1 MLINRQPLKKHNPQ
15 FLRVFHFLCMEKT
28 MKALSKSTV
37 ALAVVT
43 MANQNPAPFK
53 DLLTRDTSQLDQLAI
68 QWRDRV
74 GQMDTLLERYRD
86 RLSSLDE
93 LPADLKKDLED
104 RSTEVKKLSGEIEE
118 IQQKL
123 VDGVHERNGGQQNTI
138 AAALIRNKDAV
149 DYAKTM
155 HTRSGNKKDA
165 VVFEGLNARN
175 VITLGGMG
183 ANAVF
188 AQNDLNRT
196 ARAMPLSVIDL
207 INWGTTQEAVAYFL
221 RESTYDIMADIAPE
235 NTDKPE
241 SEFEFGVISLNVGVI
256 AHWIRASKQVLAD
269 MPALANYLETRMAY
283 GVRFKLE
290 YYVVN
295 GHTPGQGQQKIF
307 SGLLEPLN
315 HQTVAA
321 LDSDTAIDVISKAK
335 YEAAASYVL
344 PDAILLNPK
353 DWGAIERIKGEDGH
367 YVFGAPGTA
376 VQPVL
381 WGLPVVFAASMPEGK
396 YWVGNLALGF
406 DGLIREDVNITVST
420 EDGNN
425 ITKNL
430 VTILAEMRA
439 SGAVVLPE
447 ACVAGDLPEIP
458 VIP

>member
-1 MLINRQPLKKHNPQ
+1 
-15 FLRVFHFLCMEKT
+15 
-28 MKALSKSTV
+28 MKALSKSTMAV
-37 ALAVVT
+37 AIST
-43 MANQNPAPFK
+43 MANQTPAPFK

-68 QWRDRV
+68 QLRDRV
-74 GQMDTLLERYRD
+74 SQMDTLLERYRD
-86 RLSSLDE
+86 RLSALDE
-93 LPADLKKDLED
+93 LPDDLKKDLEE
-104 RSTEVKKLSGEIEE
+104 RSNKIKEVAGQVEE
-118 IQQKL
+118 IQQQL
-123 VDGVHERNGGQQNTI
+123 VDGVHERNKGQQDTI

-183 ANAVF
+183 TNAVF

-241 SEFEFGVISLNVGVI
+241 SDFEFGVISLNVGVI

-295 GHTPGQGQQKIF
+295 GHTPAQGQQKIF

-315 HQTVAA
+315 HQTVTAA
-321 LDSDTAIDVISKAK
+321 DSDTAIDVINKAK

-344 PDAILLNPK
+344 PDSILLNPK
-353 DWGAIERIKGEDGH
+353 DWGAIERIKGTDGH
-367 YVFGAPGTA
+367 YIFGAPGAA

-439 SGAVVLPE
+439 AGAVVLPE
-447 ACVAGDLPEIP
+447 ACVAGDLPEVVDP
-458 VIP
+458 VEGG

>member
-1 MLINRQPLKKHNPQ
+1 
-15 FLRVFHFLCMEKT
+15 
-28 MKALSKSTV
+28 MKALSKSTMAV
-37 ALAVVT
+37 AIST
-43 MANQNPAPFK
+43 MANQTPAPFK

-68 QWRDRV
+68 QLRDRV
-74 GQMDTLLERYRD
+74 SQMDTLLERYRD
-86 RLSSLDE
+86 RLSALDE
-93 LPADLKKDLED
+93 LPDDLKKDLEE
-104 RSTEVKKLSGEIEE
+104 RSNKIKEVAGQVEE
-118 IQQKL
+118 IQQQL
-123 VDGVHERNGGQQNTI
+123 VDGVHERNKGQQDTI

-183 ANAVF
+183 TNAVF

-241 SEFEFGVISLNVGVI
+241 SDFEFGVISLNVGVI

-295 GHTPGQGQQKIF
+295 GHTPAQGQQKIF

-315 HQTVAA
+315 HQTVTAA
-321 LDSDTAIDVISKAK
+321 DSDTAIDVINKAK

-344 PDAILLNPK
+344 PDSILLNPK
-353 DWGAIERIKGEDGH
+353 DWGAIERIKGTDGH
-367 YVFGAPGTA
+367 YIFGAPGAA
-376 VQPVL
+376 VQPIL

-439 SGAVVLPE
+439 AGAVVLPE
-447 ACVAGDLPEIP
+447 ACVAGDLPEVVDP
-458 VIP
+458 VEGG

>member
-1 MLINRQPLKKHNPQ
+1 
-15 FLRVFHFLCMEKT
+15 
-28 MKALSKSTV
+28 MKALSKSTM
-37 ALAVVT
+37 ALALST
-43 MANQNPAPFK
+43 MANKNPAPFK
-53 DLLTRDTSQLDQLAI
+53 NLLTRDTSQLDQLAI
-68 QWRDRV
+68 QLRDRV
-74 GQMDTLLERYRD
+74 SQMDTLLERYRD

-93 LPADLKKDLED
+93 LPDDLKKDLEE
-104 RSTEVKKLSGEIEE
+104 RSNKIKEVAGQVEE
-118 IQQKL
+118 IQQQL
-123 VDGVHERNGGQQNTI
+123 VDGVHERNKGQQDTI

-183 ANAVF
+183 TNAVF
-188 AQNDLNRT
+188 SQNDLNRT

-241 SEFEFGVISLNVGVI
+241 SDFEFGVISLNVGVI

-295 GHTPGQGQQKIF
+295 GHTPAIGQQKIF

-315 HQTVAA
+315 HQTVIADA
-321 LDSDTAIDVISKAK
+321 SDTAIDVINKAK

-344 PDAILLNPK
+344 PDSILLNPK
-353 DWGAIERIKGEDGH
+353 DWGAIERIKGTDGH
-367 YVFGAPGTA
+367 YIFGAPGAA

-439 SGAVVLPE
+439 AGAVVLPE
-447 ACVAGDLPEIP
+447 ACVAGDLPEVVAPVEDPIIP
-458 VIP
+458 

>member
-1 MLINRQPLKKHNPQ
+1 
-15 FLRVFHFLCMEKT
+15 
-28 MKALSKSTV
+28 MKALSKSTMAV
-37 ALAVVT
+37 AIST
-43 MANQNPAPFK
+43 MANQNPAPLK
-53 DLLTRDTSQLDQLAI
+53 SLLTRDTAQLDQLAI
-68 QWRDRV
+68 QLRDRV
-74 GQMDTLLERYRD
+74 SQMDTLLERYRD
-86 RLSSLDE
+86 RLSALDE
-93 LPADLKKDLED
+93 LPDDLKKDLEE
-104 RSTEVKKLSGEIEE
+104 RSNKIKEVAGQVEE
-118 IQQKL
+118 IQQQL
-123 VDGVHERNGGQQNTI
+123 VDGVHERNKGQQDTI

-183 ANAVF
+183 TNAVF

-241 SEFEFGVISLNVGVI
+241 SDFEFGVISLNVGVI

-295 GHTPGQGQQKIF
+295 GHTPAIGQQKIF

-315 HQTVAA
+315 HQTVTADA
-321 LDSDTAIDVISKAK
+321 SDTAIDVINKAK

-344 PDAILLNPK
+344 PDSILLNPK
-353 DWGAIERIKGEDGH
+353 DWGAIERIKGTDGH
-367 YVFGAPGTA
+367 YIFGAPGAA

-439 SGAVVLPE
+439 AGAVVLPE
-447 ACVAGDLPEIP
+447 ACVAGDLPEVVDPVVDPIIP
-458 VIP
+458 

>member
-1 MLINRQPLKKHNPQ
+1 
-15 FLRVFHFLCMEKT
+15 
-28 MKALSKSTV
+28 MKALSKSTMAV
-37 ALAVVT
+37 AIST
-43 MANQNPAPFK
+43 MANQTPAPFK

-68 QWRDRV
+68 QLRDRV
-74 GQMDTLLERYRD
+74 SQMDTLLERYRD
-86 RLSSLDE
+86 RLSALDE
-93 LPADLKKDLED
+93 LPDDLKTDLEE
-104 RSTEVKKLSGEIEE
+104 RSNKIKEVAGQVEE
-118 IQQKL
+118 IQQQL
-123 VDGVHERNGGQQNTI
+123 VDGVHERNKGQQDTI

-183 ANAVF
+183 TNAVF

-241 SEFEFGVISLNVGVI
+241 SDFEFGVISLNVGVI

-295 GHTPGQGQQKIF
+295 GHTPAQGQQKIF

-315 HQTVAA
+315 HQTVTAA
-321 LDSDTAIDVISKAK
+321 DSDTAIDVINKAK

-344 PDAILLNPK
+344 PDSILLNPK
-353 DWGAIERIKGEDGH
+353 DWGAIERIKGTDGH
-367 YVFGAPGTA
+367 YIFGAPGAA

-439 SGAVVLPE
+439 AGAVVLPE
-447 ACVAGDLPEIP
+447 ACVAGDLPEVVDP
-458 VIP
+458 VEGG

>member
-1 MLINRQPLKKHNPQ
+1 
-15 FLRVFHFLCMEKT
+15 
-28 MKALSKSTV
+28 MKALSKSTMAV
-37 ALAVVT
+37 AIST
-43 MANQNPAPFK
+43 MANQTPAPFK

-68 QWRDRV
+68 QLRDRV
-74 GQMDTLLERYRD
+74 SQMDTLLERYRD
-86 RLSSLDE
+86 RLSALDE
-93 LPADLKKDLED
+93 LPDDLKKDLEE
-104 RSTEVKKLSGEIEE
+104 RSNKIKEVAGQVEE
-118 IQQKL
+118 IQQQL
-123 VDGVHERNGGQQNTI
+123 VDGVHERNKGQQDTI

-175 VITLGGMG
+175 VITLGSMG
-183 ANAVF
+183 TNAVF

-221 RESTYDIMADIAPE
+221 RESTYEIMADIAPE

-241 SEFEFGVISLNVGVI
+241 SDFEFGVISLNVGVI

-295 GHTPGQGQQKIF
+295 GHTPAQGQQKIF

-315 HQTVAA
+315 HQSVTVDAT
-321 LDSDTAIDVISKAK
+321 DTAIDVLNKAK

-344 PDAILLNPK
+344 PDSILLNPK
-353 DWGAIERIKGEDGH
+353 DWGAIERIKGTDGH
-367 YVFGAPGTA
+367 YIFGAPGAA

-439 SGAVVLPE
+439 AGAVVLPE
-447 ACVAGDLPEIP
+447 ACVAGDLPEVVDP
-458 VIP
+458 VIDGEG

>member
-1 MLINRQPLKKHNPQ
+1 
-15 FLRVFHFLCMEKT
+15 
-28 MKALSKSTV
+28 MKALSKSTM
-37 ALAVVT
+37 AIATST

-53 DLLTRDTSQLDQLAI
+53 DLLARDTSQLDQYAI
-68 QWRDRV
+68 QLRDRV
-74 GQMDTLLERYRD
+74 SQMDTLLERYRD

-123 VDGVHERNGGQQNTI
+123 VDGVHERNSGQQNTI

-295 GHTPGQGQQKIF
+295 GHTPAQGQQKIF

-315 HQTVAA
+315 HQTVVA

>member
-1 MLINRQPLKKHNPQ
+1 
-15 FLRVFHFLCMEKT
+15 
-28 MKALSKSTV
+28 MKVLSKNTL
-37 ALAVVT
+37 ALATST

-53 DLLTRDTSQLDQLAI
+53 DLLVRDTSQLDQYAI
-68 QWRDRV
+68 QLRDRV
-74 GQMDTLLERYRD
+74 SQMDTLLERYRD
-86 RLSSLDE
+86 QLSGLDG

-123 VDGVHERNGGQQNTI
+123 VDGVHERSKNQQDTI

-155 HTRSGNKKDA
+155 HTRNGNKKDA

-183 ANAVF
+183 ANAVY

-221 RESTYDIMADIAPE
+221 RESTFDIMADIAPE

-241 SEFEFGVISLNVGVI
+241 SDFEFGVISLNVGVI

-295 GHTPGQGQQKIF
+295 GHTPAQGQQKIF

-315 HQTVAA
+315 HQTVTEAA
-321 LDSDTAIDVISKAK
+321 SDTAIDVISKAK

-344 PDAILLNPK
+344 PDAVLLNPK
-353 DWGAIERIKGEDGH
+353 DWGSIERIKGEDGH
-367 YVFGAPGTA
+367 YIFGAPGAA

-381 WGLPVVFAASMPEGK
+381 WGLPVIFAASMPEGK

-406 DGLIREDVNITVST
+406 DGLIREDVNITIST

-425 ITKNL
+425 VTKNL

-439 SGAVVLPE
+439 AGAVVLPE

-458 VIP
+458 VTP